1 MSKGPHIFNA
11 VSPEVQKAQ
20 LTRKQLL
27 REKAVHRKIRSRIIS
42 VFAAIFVI
50 LGIQISVKIAQTQ
63 RIENEAQASR
73 KTLKKVTQEH
83 KDLSTRRD
91 DLKDPDYVAKMVRY
105 KFYYSKPNEKIY
117 NLPQGQDNN

>member
-20 LTRKQLL
+20 LRRKQLL
-27 REKAVHRKIRSRIIS
+27 REKAVHRKRRSRIIS

-105 KFYYSKPNEKIY
+105 KFY
-117 NLPQGQDNN
+117 